1 MLGGGYGSAIGAMFG
16 ALIFGVVQMGIF
28 YTGIDTDWFK
38 AFMGAMLLAAV
49 LFNDYTRR
57 NVEMN
62 AFYALRDTAGRIVLR
77 ERAEIV
83 TGFDEFDDPLN
94 DLSSLNDAV
103 RRTTLQIA
111 DQIHTRVAV
120 FLTEGT
126 APDMPAAKPAEKEPP
141 TAVTPTGEPIGA
153 WARKR

>member
-94 DLSSLNDAV
+94 DLSSLAHRLPGV
-103 RRTTLQIA
+103 PKLLPRSRQSLLLHGPAWPGGRAWRSAHLRT
-111 DQIHTRVAV
+111 H
-120 FLTEGT
+120 
-126 APDMPAAKPAEKEPP
+126 P
-141 TAVTPTGEPIGA
+141 TQ
-153 WARKR
+153 